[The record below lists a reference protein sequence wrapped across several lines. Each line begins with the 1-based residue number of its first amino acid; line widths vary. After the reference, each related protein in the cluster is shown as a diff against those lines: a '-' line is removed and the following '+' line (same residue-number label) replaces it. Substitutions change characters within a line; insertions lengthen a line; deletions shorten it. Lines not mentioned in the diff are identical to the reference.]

1 MFSIIASVKVKTTF
15 SKYSKI
21 ILASGITGES
31 AAKIVLDSKGAGSV
45 PVVHVSGNLN
55 DHFDPKSNSISLSD
69 PVFGQTSA
77 AAVGVA
83 AHEAGHALQYAE
95 GYFPLKIRNAVVPV
109 TNIASKLSMP
119 LVIAGLLL
127 SSIGSFF
134 LNIAYIGIL
143 FFSFSVLF
151 QLVTL
156 PTEFN
161 ASRRALKALSETGYF
176 TSEELK
182 CSKKVLSAAA
192 MTYVAATAVAITQFI
207 RLLALVS
214 SQKGRRR

>member
-1 MFSIIASVKVKTTF
+1 M
-15 SKYSKI
+15 
-21 ILASGITGES
+21 
-31 AAKIVLDSKGAGSV
+31 
-45 PVVHVSGNLN
+45 VHISGNLN
-55 DHFDPKSNSISLSD
+55 DHFDPKTNTISLSD
-69 PVFGQTSA
+69 PVFGQSSA

-83 AHEAGHALQYAE
+83 AHEA
-95 GYFPLKIRNAVVPV
+95 YFPLRIRNAVVPD

-119 LVIAGLLL
+119 LIIIGFLL
-127 SSIGSFF
+127 SSAGAFF

-143 FFSFSVLF
+143 LFSFSVFF

-161 ASRRALKALSETGYF
+161 ASKRALKALSETGF
-176 TSEELK
+176 LTDEELK

-207 RLLALVS
+207 RLLSLVS
-214 SQKGRRR
+214 SRGRRR

>member
-1 MFSIIASVKVKTTF
+1 M
-15 SKYSKI
+15 
-21 ILASGITGES
+21 
-31 AAKIVLDSKGAGSV
+31 
-45 PVVHVSGNLN
+45 VHISGNLN
-55 DHFDPKSNSISLSD
+55 DHFDPKTNTISLSD
-69 PVFGQTSA
+69 PVFGQSSA

-83 AHEAGHALQYAE
+83 AHEAGHALQYSE
-95 GYFPLKIRNAVVPV
+95 GYFPLRIRNAVVPV

-119 LVIAGLLL
+119 LIIIGFLL
-127 SSIGSFF
+127 SSAGAFF

-143 FFSFSVLF
+143 LFSFSVFF

-161 ASRRALKALSETGYF
+161 ASKRALKALSETGCL
-176 TSEELK
+176 TDEELK

-207 RLLALVS
+207 RLLSLVS
-214 SQKGRRR
+214 SRGRRR